1 MNAKGLVVNI
11 ALNPGN
17 EASTDALAC
26 KQAFTLNL
34 PRQALFSIADAADV
48 RISCARGSV
57 WITLD
62 NDLRDIVLDDGG
74 VFSTTE
80 HRRAVIYAMKP
91 SCITIA
97 PATPSSPVVS
107 RGQPAA
113 RLVLQMQPA

>member
-1 MNAKGLVVNI
+1 MNI
-11 ALNPGN
+11 ALHPGN
-17 EASTDALAC
+17 EAPTDALAC
-26 KQAFTLNL
+26 KQAFSLNL

-48 RISCARGSV
+48 RIACVRGSV

-62 NDLRDIVLDDGG
+62 NDLRDIVLDDYG

-80 HRRAVIYAMKP
+80 HRRAVIYALKP

-97 PATPSSPVVS
+97 PATPSPSVLS
-107 RGQPAA
+107 QGQPAA